1 MKMYEIK
8 PGEYGRVRSL
18 EAEGNIR
25 RRLLDLG
32 LIPGT
37 VIQNI
42 RRSPL
47 GDPTLYAIRGAM
59 IALRKEEAGLVNVDK
74 EGY

>member
-1 MKMYEIK
+1 MKMFQIK
-8 PGEYGRVRSL
+8 PGELARVQEL
-18 EAEGNIR
+18 EAEGTIR

-32 LIPGT
+32 LVPGT
-37 VIQNI
+37 LIANI

-59 IALRKEEAGLVNVDK
+59 IALRKEEAKLVNVFK
-74 EGY
+74 EG